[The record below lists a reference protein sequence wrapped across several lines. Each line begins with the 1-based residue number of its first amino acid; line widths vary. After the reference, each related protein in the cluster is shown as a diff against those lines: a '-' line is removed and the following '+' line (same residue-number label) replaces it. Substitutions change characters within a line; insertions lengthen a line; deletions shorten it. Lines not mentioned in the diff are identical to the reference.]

1 MLCFGETDVK
11 GIDMDLD
18 IFEKFSNLYE
28 IRKLKKGEKV
38 KSFDCGD
45 DDLNDF
51 ILHEAP
57 LYRKALLA
65 VTYVIV
71 PRESDNADVVVAFFS
86 LSNDTISISN
96 FSTKTEFNRF
106 RKHRFVN
113 EKRLKVYPAVKIGR
127 LGINRPIQGQ
137 GIGSFLLEFIKTY
150 FVEENKT
157 GCRFLTIDAYAD
169 AVPFYLKNDFLPLTT
184 EDVDAA
190 TRLLYF
196 DLGDMMDDEDA
207 DDA

>member
-1 MLCFGETDVK
+1 MNMNLDV
-11 GIDMDLD
+11 
-18 IFEKFSNLYE
+18 FEEFSNHYD

-51 ILHEAP
+51 ILREAP

-71 PRESDNADVVVAFFS
+71 PKESKTLDEVLAFFS
-86 LSNDTISISN
+86 LSNDTISIGN
-96 FSTKTEFNRF
+96 FLNKTEFNRF
-106 RKHRFVN
+106 RRHRFAN

-127 LGINRPIQGQ
+127 LGINRSIQGR
-137 GIGSFLLEFIKTY
+137 GIGSFLLEFVKTY
-150 FVEENKT
+150 FIEENKT
-157 GCRFLTIDAYAD
+157 GCRFLTIDAYAN
-169 AVPFYLKNDFLPLTT
+169 AVPFYLKNDFAPLIT
-184 EDVDAA
+184 EDVEAP

-196 DLGDMMDDEDA
+196 DLGNIVDDL
-207 DDA
+207 

>member
-1 MLCFGETDVK
+1 MNMNLDV
-11 GIDMDLD
+11 
-18 IFEKFSNLYE
+18 FEEFSNHYD

-51 ILHEAP
+51 ILREAP

-71 PRESDNADVVVAFFS
+71 PKESKTLDEVLAFFS

-96 FSTKTEFNRF
+96 FLNKTEFNRF
-106 RKHRFVN
+106 RRHRFAN

-127 LGINRPIQGQ
+127 LGINRSIQGR
-137 GIGSFLLEFIKTY
+137 GIGSFLLEFVKTY
-150 FVEENKT
+150 FIEENKT
-157 GCRFLTIDAYAD
+157 GCRFLTIDAYAN
-169 AVPFYLKNDFLPLTT
+169 AVPFYLKNDFAPLIT
-184 EDVDAA
+184 EDVEAP

-196 DLGDMMDDEDA
+196 DLGNIVDDL
-207 DDA
+207 